1 MNTKTILMKVTS
13 RGRPSILLET
23 ITQYVSLANN
33 TNDMVWLFTFDA
45 DDRTCFDIDD
55 KIKKII
61 KTDKYIISKQLVS
74 NANKIEAI
82 NRDINELVE
91 PKWDILLNISD
102 DQRPIRKGY
111 DDLIRNAMPNHLDA
125 SLWFW
130 DGHQNRINTQEIV
143 GKAYYDRFKS
153 IYYNEYKSFFCDN
166 EATEVALALDKF
178 VRSPICIIKH
188 FHPQW
193 MQNKGPIPQDEL
205 YKRNDKYWTHDE
217 ALYKSRKQFN
227 FK

>member
-13 RGRPSILLET
+13 RGRPTVLLQT
-23 ITQYVSLANN
+23 ITDYVALANN

-45 DDRTCFDIDD
+45 DDKLYYDIND

-61 KTDKYIISKQLVS
+61 KTDKYVISNQLVS

-82 NRDINELVE
+82 NRDINELE
-91 PKWDILLNISD
+91 SKWDILLNISD
-102 DQRPIRKGY
+102 DQRPIKKGY
-111 DDLIRNAMPNHLDA
+111 DDMIRNAMPDDLDQ

-143 GKAYYDRFKS
+143 GYNYYKRFKS
-153 IYYNEYKSFFCDN
+153 VYHSEYKSFFCDN
-166 EATEVALALDKF
+166 EATEVALALGKF
-178 VRSPICIIKH
+178 FRSPVCIIKH
-188 FHPQW
+188 LHPQW

-217 ALYKSRKQFN
+217 ALYKARKQFN